1 MRRPRKVQPEAE
13 SAEPVIAAKP
23 VVTVTLDRSKSYCAI
38 FGESVGRYLQDGNEF
53 DANGDLISK

>member
-1 MRRPRKVQPEAE
+1 MGRPRKVQPETATV
-13 SAEPVIAAKP
+13 EPVIATKP
-23 VVTVTLDRSKSYCAI
+23 VGVTLDRSKSYCAI